1 MTTSSTEKSR
11 SFYVMTVALFF
22 WIAVAIFGICF
33 WEYDKPRSLIV
44 FFYFLSASILFIIV
58 TYRERKQE
66 KKRIYDDSLLSA
78 NTSSLQLNSENNQLL
93 LVSDKQFLKLS
104 TFTFYA
110 ILILLIF
117 SVGLSIYDF
126 INGEIEY
133 GNLAFIFLEVFFMS
147 YIFENIKQIEQRIY
161 DRKVL

>member
-1 MTTSSTEKSR
+1 
-11 SFYVMTVALFF
+11 MTVALFF

-33 WEYDKPRSLIV
+33 WEYDKPRSLIA
-44 FFYFLSASILFIIV
+44 FFYFLSASVLFIIV
-58 TYRERKQE
+58 TYRERQRE
-66 KKRIYDDSLLSA
+66 KKRIYDDRLLSV
-78 NTSSLQLNSENNQLL
+78 NTSSLHLNLENNQLL
-93 LVSDKQFLKLS
+93 LVSDKEFLKLS

-117 SVGLSIYDF
+117 SIGLSSYDF

-133 GNLAFIFLEVFFMS
+133 SNLAFIFLEVFFMS

-161 DRKVL
+161 DRKIS